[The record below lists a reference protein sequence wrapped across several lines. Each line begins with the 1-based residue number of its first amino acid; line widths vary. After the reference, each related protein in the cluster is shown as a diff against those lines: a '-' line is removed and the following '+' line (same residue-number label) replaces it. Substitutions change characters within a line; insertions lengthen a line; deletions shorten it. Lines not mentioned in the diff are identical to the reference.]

1 MQGNY
6 RSETATAQSILNDG
20 SFKFARPQ
28 QRGIRGRVGLGL
40 GYDGIQLGNTIYQ
53 NDPYTN
59 ELTGYLDY
67 EGDLE
72 AKQKYLEDRML
83 DEKARE
89 LAFEGE
95 RFYDLIRNAKR
106 RGDPSFL
113 ADRVA
118 AKFSGTKAEQI
129 RAHLMDEHN
138 WYIHPW

>member
-1 MQGNY
+1 LQFL
-6 RSETATAQSILNDG
+6 SG
-20 SFKFARPQ
+20 SSLAFFTSSL
-28 QRGIRGRVGLGL
+28 V
-40 GYDGIQLGNTIYQ
+40 
-53 NDPYTN
+53 
-59 ELTGYLDY
+59 TGSR
-67 EGDLE
+67 EG